1 MRIQTHTTLGSDGRC
16 SLKRQDKLV
25 AAWRQAHAE
34 ADMWNLRCQ
43 QGTHE
48 HGGEII
54 DNEMTEPPAGRSY
67 AACELRVQQH
77 LSENSFLLRLRITAM
92 P

>member
-1 MRIQTHTTLGSDGRC
+1 
-16 SLKRQDKLV
+16 
-25 AAWRQAHAE
+25 
-34 ADMWNLRCQ
+34 MWNLRCQ
-43 QGTHE
+43 PGKHE

-54 DNEMTEPPAGRSY
+54 DNEMIEPPAGHSY
-67 AACELRVQQH
+67 AACELGVQQH